1 MRPCRFFFD
10 AEAARPSSATDRVV
24 TVPKGIVSR
33 ERLFDVVSAAL
44 AFPDYWGRNW
54 DALNDMLTDL
64 SWIEQHR
71 IVLVHEDLPKLGAS
85 PTATYIDIL
94 CTAVDDWTRSRLHE
108 LVVLFPK
115 AERVAIE
122 SLLGAQ
128 VEGKP

>member
-1 MRPCRFFFD
+1 MTSCRFFFD
-10 AEAARPSSATDRVV
+10 AETVRPSVATDRVV

-33 ERLFDVVSAAL
+33 ERLFDVLSEAL

-64 SWIEQHR
+64 SWIEQYR
-71 IVLVHEDLPKLGAS
+71 IVLVHEDLPNLGAS

-94 CTAVDDWTRSRLHE
+94 RTTVDDWARSGLHQ

-115 AERVAIE
+115 AERSAIE
-122 SLLGAQ
+122 SLFSAHAEDQ
-128 VEGKP
+128 P

>member
-1 MRPCRFFFD
+1 MRPCRFYFD

-33 ERLFDVVSAAL
+33 ERLFDVLSDAL

-64 SWIEQHR
+64 SWIEQRR
-71 IVLVHEDLPKLGAS
+71 IMLAHEDLPKLGAS
-85 PTATYIDIL
+85 PIATYIDIL
-94 CTAVDDWTRSRLHE
+94 CTAVDDWARSGPHE
-108 LVVLFPK
+108 LIVLFPK
-115 AERVAIE
+115 AERGAIE

>member
-10 AEAARPSSATDRVV
+10 AEAARPSVAADRVV

-33 ERLFDVVSAAL
+33 ERLFDVLSDAL

-64 SWIEQHR
+64 SWIEQYR
-71 IVLVHEDLPKLGAS
+71 IVLAHEDLPNLGAS

-94 CTAVDDWTRSRLHE
+94 RTAVDDWARSGLHE

-115 AERVAIE
+115 AEQRTIE
-122 SLLGAQ
+122 SLLSAHA
-128 VEGKP
+128 EDKP